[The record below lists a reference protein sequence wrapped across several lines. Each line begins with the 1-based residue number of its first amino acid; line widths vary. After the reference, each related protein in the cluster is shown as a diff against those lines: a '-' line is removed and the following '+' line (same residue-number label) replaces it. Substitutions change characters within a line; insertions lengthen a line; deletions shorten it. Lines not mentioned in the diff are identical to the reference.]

1 MTDHINYLTHEGK
14 AKLEGELK
22 ERETVLRREIAER
35 INAAKE
41 LGDISESGEYED
53 AKKESGFNE
62 GRIKEIRDILAN
74 HQIIEDDIVD
84 GENAKIRIGNTVTIR
99 FAGDTID
106 EDYRI
111 VGSAE
116 SNPGNGMIS
125 NESPLGMALIGHKVG
140 DVVSFQGPSNN
151 IIKCTVRAIK

>member
-1 MTDHINYLTHEGK
+1 MTVHINYLTNEGK
-14 AKLEGELK
+14 AKLEEELK
-22 ERETVLRREIAER
+22 ERETKLRREIAER

-74 HQIIEDDIVD
+74 HQLIEDEI
-84 GENAKIRIGNTVTIR
+84 GTSEKIRIGNTVTIR
-99 FAGDTID
+99 FAHETED
-106 EDYRI
+106 ESYRI

-116 SNPGNGMIS
+116 SNPANGLIS
-125 NESPLGMALIGHKVG
+125 NESPLGIALIGHKVG
-140 DVVSFQGPSNN
+140 DVVVFQSPSKSML
-151 IIKCTVRAIK
+151 KCTVKAIK

>member
-14 AKLEGELK
+14 AKLEAELK

-84 GENAKIRIGNTVTIR
+84 GDIEKIRIGNTVTIR
-99 FAGDTID
+99 FVGDTID
-106 EDYRI
+106 EAYRI

-116 SNPGNGMIS
+116 SNPANGMIS
-125 NESPLGMALIGHKVG
+125 NESPLGMALIGRKVG

-151 IIKCTVRAIK
+151 TIKCTVRAIK

>member
-1 MTDHINYLTHEGK
+1 MTDHINYLTPAGK
-14 AKLEGELK
+14 ANLEAELK

-74 HQIIEDDIVD
+74 HQLIEDETGDV
-84 GENAKIRIGNTVTIR
+84 EKVRIGTTVTIR
-99 FAGDTID
+99 FVD
-106 EDYRI
+106 EVEDEQYRI

-116 SNPGNGMIS
+116 SNPAKGLIS
-125 NESPLGMALIGHKVG
+125 NESPLGTALIGHKVS
-140 DVVSFQGPSNN
+140 DLVVFQGPGGTL
-151 IIKCTVRAIK
+151 KCTIKAIK

>member
-1 MTDHINYLTHEGK
+1 MTDHVNYLTHEGK
-14 AKLEGELK
+14 AKLEAELK
-22 ERETVLRREIAER
+22 ERETAIRREIAER

-53 AKKESGFNE
+53 AKKASGFNE
-62 GRIKEIRDILAN
+62 GRIKEISEILKN
-74 HQIIEDDIVD
+74 HQIIEDVVGDV
-84 GENAKIRIGNTVTIR
+84 EKIRIGSTVTIR

-106 EDYRI
+106 ESYRI

-116 SNPGNGMIS
+116 SNPSKGMIS

-151 IIKCTVRAIK
+151 TIKCTVTAIK

>member
-1 MTDHINYLTHEGK
+1 MTVHVNYLTHEGK
-14 AKLEGELK
+14 AKLEEELK
-22 ERETVLRREIAER
+22 NRETVLRREIAER

-74 HQIIEDDIVD
+74 HQIIEDETGDT
-84 GENAKIRIGNTVTIR
+84 EKIHIGHTVTVR
-99 FAGDTID
+99 YED
-106 EDYRI
+106 ESDDESYRI

-116 SNPGNGMIS
+116 SDPARGLIS
-125 NESPLGMALIGHKVG
+125 NESPLGMALMGHKVG
-140 DVVSFQGPSNN
+140 DVVVFQGPSNN
-151 IIKCTVRAIK
+151 FLKIVVKGIK

>member
-1 MTDHINYLTHEGK
+1 MTDHVNYLTHEGK
-14 AKLEGELK
+14 AKLEAELK
-22 ERETVLRREIAER
+22 ERETAIRREIAER

-53 AKKESGFNE
+53 AKKASGFNE
-62 GRIKEIRDILAN
+62 GRIKEISEILKN
-74 HQIIEDDIVD
+74 HQIIEDVVGDV
-84 GENAKIRIGNTVTIR
+84 EKIRIGSTVTIR

-106 EDYRI
+106 EKYRI

-116 SNPGNGMIS
+116 SNPAQGMIS

-140 DVVSFQGPSNN
+140 DVVSFQGPSSNT
-151 IIKCTVRAIK
+151 IKCTVTAIK